1 MVVFV
6 VIGVVVVI
14 VLEIVGSVGSVGN
27 FVYFVCP
34 VILEYSVIL
43 GCSVIP
49 VYSGSPVQSYPSL

>member
-14 VLEIVGSVGSVGN
+14 VLEIVGSVGN